1 MLNVVTEQRP
11 GEPDVL
17 SAVKYEAFEIRSLA
31 GDVLKAFAAPAA
43 GWTRQQLM
51 TVAYEH
57 EPITRDGADGYL
69 GGEWIGSS
77 EI

>member
-31 GDVLKAFAAPAA
+31 GDVLKALLHLQRA
-43 GWTRQQLM
+43 GRT
-51 TVAYEH
+51 
-57 EPITRDGADGYL
+57 
-69 GGEWIGSS
+69 SS
-77 EI
+77 

>member
-31 GDVLKAFAAPAA
+31 GDVLKAFCCTCSGLDAPAA
-43 GWTRQQLM
+43 DDCCVR
-51 TVAYEH
+51 A
-57 EPITRDGADGYL
+57 
-69 GGEWIGSS
+69 
-77 EI
+77 